1 MIGFSVVM
9 VFAASPVPALALTS
23 LGDCGKPVFVLLHS
37 AWPRLLCPSPKAK
50 HLKDPAMFEL
60 DHDLA
65 QDIVDRAMAIL
76 PCNVNVMDSQG
87 LILGSGEPERINT
100 RHEGAQLVLAN
111 GRIVELDTD
120 AAKCLKGV
128 QPGVNLP
135 LMLDGRLMGVL
146 GLTGDPQQVRTYGE
160 LVRMT
165 AEMLLAQRNLQ
176 ADQQWRRQRCDDLLA
191 LLLGGSG
198 NSPRLLDEARQLGL
212 KPQLPRIPCLFEIAS
227 GPPAEAL
234 AAWLMSRYPDSWCV
248 SPARQSLLWCRPA
261 GVALDEL
268 RLLER
273 LQRHGWDIERLALGS
288 AAQSLEQ
295 LRRGYR
301 RVRDLLAYGR
311 EVLPSERLLSLQRY
325 RLPALLWRHRNDDA
339 LDELLEPLQRIRA
352 KDSSGQLL
360 ATLRAWCAHDGQS
373 QSCADALGIHR
384 NSLRYRLERI
394 AELGEVDPL
403 RLEGMLSLYLGLQLL
418 PAD

>member
-1 MIGFSVVM
+1 
-9 VFAASPVPALALTS
+9 
-23 LGDCGKPVFVLLHS
+23 
-37 AWPRLLCPSPKAK
+37 
-50 HLKDPAMFEL
+50 MFEL

-111 GRIVELDTD
+111 GRIVELDAD
-120 AAKCLKGV
+120 AARCLKGV

-135 LMLDGRLMGVL
+135 LMLDGRLIGVL
-146 GLTGDPQQVRTYGE
+146 GLTGEPQQLRTYGE

-165 AEMLLAQRNLQ
+165 AEMLLAQRYLQ
-176 ADQQWRRQRCDDLLA
+176 VEQQWRRQRCDDLLA

-198 NSPRLLDEARQLGL
+198 ESPRLVDEAQQLGL
-212 KPQLPRIPCLFEIAS
+212 KPNLPRIPCLFELQA

-234 AAWLMSRYPDSWCV
+234 SAWLMSRYPDSWCV

-261 GVALDEL
+261 GVVLDEA

-273 LQRHGWDIERLALGS
+273 LQRHGWEVERLAFGS
-288 AAQSLEQ
+288 PAQSLEQ

-301 RVRDLLAYGR
+301 RVRDLQAYGR
-311 EVLPSERLLSLQRY
+311 EVLPGERLLSLARF

-339 LDELLEPLQRIRA
+339 LHELLEPLQRIRA
-352 KDSSGQLL
+352 KDTSGQLL
-360 ATLRAWCAHDGQS
+360 VTLRAWCAHDGQS
-373 QSCADALGIHR
+373 QACAEALGIHR

-394 AELGEVDPL
+394 AEVGEVDPL
-403 RLEGMLSLYLGLQLL
+403 RMEGMLSLYLGLQLL
-418 PAD
+418 PPH

>member
-1 MIGFSVVM
+1 
-9 VFAASPVPALALTS
+9 
-23 LGDCGKPVFVLLHS
+23 
-37 AWPRLLCPSPKAK
+37 
-50 HLKDPAMFEL
+50 MFEL

-87 LILGSGEPERINT
+87 LILGSGEAERINT

-111 GRIVELDTD
+111 GRIVELDVE

-135 LMLDGRLMGVL
+135 LMLDGRLIGVL
-146 GLTGDPQQVRTYGE
+146 GLTGDPQQLRTYGE

-165 AEMLLAQRNLQ
+165 AEMLLAQRHLQ
-176 ADQQWRRQRCDDLLA
+176 VEQQWRRQRCDDLLA

-198 NSPRLLDEARQLGL
+198 DSPRLVDEARQLGL
-212 KPQLPRIPCLFEIAS
+212 KPNLPRIACLFELRG
-227 GPPAEAL
+227 GPTAEAL
-234 AAWLMSRYPDSWCV
+234 SAWLMSRYPDSWCV

-261 GVALDEL
+261 GVPLDEP

-273 LQRHGWDIERLALGS
+273 LQRHGWDVERLALGS
-288 AAQSLEQ
+288 PAQSLEQ
-295 LRRGYR
+295 LRRSYR

-311 EVLPSERLLSLQRY
+311 EVLPDERLLSLARY

-352 KDSSGQLL
+352 KDASGQLL
-360 ATLRAWCAHDGQS
+360 LTLRAWCAHDGQS
-373 QSCADALGIHR
+373 QACAEALGIHR

-394 AELGEVDPL
+394 AEVGEVDPL
-403 RLEGMLSLYLGLQLL
+403 RMEGMLSLYLGLQLL
-418 PAD
+418 PVE

>member
-1 MIGFSVVM
+1 
-9 VFAASPVPALALTS
+9 
-23 LGDCGKPVFVLLHS
+23 
-37 AWPRLLCPSPKAK
+37 
-50 HLKDPAMFEL
+50 MFEL

-87 LILGSGEPERINT
+87 LILGSGEAERINT

-111 GRIVELDTD
+111 GRIVELDVE

-135 LMLDGRLMGVL
+135 LMLDGRLIGVL
-146 GLTGDPQQVRTYGE
+146 GLTGDPQQLRTYGE

-165 AEMLLAQRNLQ
+165 AEMLLAQRHLQ
-176 ADQQWRRQRCDDLLA
+176 VEQQWRRQRCDDLLA

-198 NSPRLLDEARQLGL
+198 DSPRLVDEARQLGL
-212 KPQLPRIPCLFEIAS
+212 KPNLPRIACLFELRG

-234 AAWLMSRYPDSWCV
+234 SAWLMSRYPDSWCV

-261 GVALDEL
+261 GVPLDEP

-273 LQRHGWDIERLALGS
+273 LQRHGWDVERLALGS
-288 AAQSLEQ
+288 PAQSLEQ
-295 LRRGYR
+295 LRRSYR

-311 EVLPSERLLSLQRY
+311 EVLPSERLLSLARY

-352 KDSSGQLL
+352 KDASGQLL
-360 ATLRAWCAHDGQS
+360 LTLRAWCAHDGQS
-373 QSCADALGIHR
+373 QACAEALGIHR

-394 AELGEVDPL
+394 AEVGEVDPL
-403 RLEGMLSLYLGLQLL
+403 RMDGMLSLYLGLQLL
-418 PAD
+418 PVE

>member
-1 MIGFSVVM
+1 
-9 VFAASPVPALALTS
+9 
-23 LGDCGKPVFVLLHS
+23 
-37 AWPRLLCPSPKAK
+37 
-50 HLKDPAMFEL
+50 MFEL

-87 LILGSGEPERINT
+87 LILGSGEAERINT

-111 GRIVELDTD
+111 GRIVELDVE

-135 LMLDGRLMGVL
+135 LMLDGRLIGVL
-146 GLTGDPQQVRTYGE
+146 GLTGDPQQLRTYGE

-165 AEMLLAQRNLQ
+165 AEMLLAQRHLQ
-176 ADQQWRRQRCDDLLA
+176 VEQQWRRQRCDDLLA

-198 NSPRLLDEARQLGL
+198 DSPRLVDEARQLGL
-212 KPQLPRIPCLFEIAS
+212 KPNLPRIACLFELRG

-234 AAWLMSRYPDSWCV
+234 SAWLMSRYPDSWCV

-261 GVALDEL
+261 GVPLDEP

-273 LQRHGWDIERLALGS
+273 LQRHGWDVERLALGS
-288 AAQSLEQ
+288 PAQSLEQ
-295 LRRGYR
+295 LRRSYR

-311 EVLPSERLLSLQRY
+311 EVLPDERLLSLARY

-352 KDSSGQLL
+352 KDASGQLL
-360 ATLRAWCAHDGQS
+360 LTLRAWCAHEGQS
-373 QSCADALGIHR
+373 QACAEALGIHR

-394 AELGEVDPL
+394 AEVGEVDPL
-403 RLEGMLSLYLGLQLL
+403 RMEGMLSLYLGLQLL

>member
-1 MIGFSVVM
+1 
-9 VFAASPVPALALTS
+9 
-23 LGDCGKPVFVLLHS
+23 
-37 AWPRLLCPSPKAK
+37 
-50 HLKDPAMFEL
+50 MFEL

-111 GRIVELDTD
+111 GRIVELDGE

-135 LMLDGRLMGVL
+135 LMLDGRLIGVL
-146 GLTGDPQQVRTYGE
+146 GLTGDPQQLRTYGE

-165 AEMLLAQRNLQ
+165 AEMLLAQRHLQ
-176 ADQQWRRQRCDDLLA
+176 VEQQWRRQRCDDLLA

-198 NSPRLLDEARQLGL
+198 DSPRLVDEAQQLGL
-212 KPQLPRIPCLFEIAS
+212 KPNLPRIPCLFELQS

-234 AAWLMSRYPDSWCV
+234 STWLMSRYPDSWCV

-261 GVALDEL
+261 TMALDEV

-273 LQRHGWDIERLALGS
+273 LNGHGWRIERMALGNI
-288 AAQSLEQ
+288 AGSLLQ
-295 LRRGYR
+295 LRQGYR

-311 EVLPSERLLSLQRY
+311 EVLPCETSLCLSRY

-339 LDELLEPLQRIRA
+339 LTELLEPLQRIRA
-352 KDSSGQLL
+352 KDTSGQLL
-360 ATLRAWCAHDGQS
+360 LTLRMWCAHDGQS
-373 QSCADALGIHR
+373 QACAEALGIHR

-394 AELGEVDPL
+394 AEFGGVDPL
-403 RLEGMLSLYLGLQLL
+403 RMEGMLSLYLGIQLT
-418 PAD
+418 PEQ

>member
-1 MIGFSVVM
+1 MLP
-9 VFAASPVPALALTS
+9 AA
-23 LGDCGKPVFVLLHS
+23 VLRNNAS
-37 AWPRLLCPSPKAK
+37 DR
-50 HLKDPAMFEL
+50 KDPRMFEL

-65 QDIVDRAMAIL
+65 QDIVNRAMAIL

-111 GRIVELDTD
+111 GRIVELDVE
-120 AAKCLKGV
+120 AARCLKGV

-135 LMLDGRLMGVL
+135 LMLDGRLIGVL
-146 GLTGDPQQVRTYGE
+146 GLTGDPQQLRTAGE
-160 LVRMT
+160 LLRMT
-165 AEMLLAQRNLQ
+165 AEMLLAQRHLQ
-176 ADQQWRRQRCDDLLA
+176 VEQQWRRQRCDDLLA

-198 NSPRLLDEARQLGL
+198 DSPRLIDEAQQLGL
-212 KPQLPRIPCLFEIAS
+212 KPQLPRIPCLFELES

-234 AAWLMSRYPDSWCV
+234 AAWLLSRYPDSWCV
-248 SPARQSLLWCRPA
+248 SPARQSLLWCHPA
-261 GVALDEL
+261 SLAVDEL

-273 LQRHGWDIERLALGS
+273 LQRHGWQIERLALGS
-288 AAQSLEQ
+288 VAQGLEQ

-311 EVLPSERLLSLQRY
+311 EVVPDERLLSLARY
-325 RLPALLWRHRNDDA
+325 RLPAMLWRHRSDEA

-360 ATLRAWCAHDGQS
+360 TTLRAWCAHDGQS
-373 QSCADALGIHR
+373 QACADALGIHR

-394 AELGEVDPL
+394 AELGEVDPQ

-418 PAD
+418 PVK

>member
-1 MIGFSVVM
+1 
-9 VFAASPVPALALTS
+9 
-23 LGDCGKPVFVLLHS
+23 
-37 AWPRLLCPSPKAK
+37 
-50 HLKDPAMFEL
+50 MFEL

-87 LILGSGEPERINT
+87 LILGSGESERINT

-111 GRIVELDTD
+111 GRIVELDVD

-135 LMLDGRLMGVL
+135 LMLDGRLIGVL
-146 GLTGDPQQVRTYGE
+146 GLTGDPRQLRTYGE

-165 AEMLLAQRNLQ
+165 AEMLLAQRHQ
-176 ADQQWRRQRCDDLLA
+176 QVEQQWRRQRCDDLLA
-191 LLLGGSG
+191 LLLGGTG
-198 NSPRLLDEARQLGL
+198 DSPRLLDEAQQLGL
-212 KPQLPRIPCLFEIAS
+212 KPQLPRIPYLFELKS
-227 GPPAEAL
+227 GPPSEAL
-234 AAWLMSRYPDSWCV
+234 SAWLMSRYPDSWCV

-261 GVALDEL
+261 GVVVDES

-273 LQRHGWDIERLALGS
+273 LQRHGWEVERMALGTV
-288 AAQSLEQ
+288 AHSLDQ

-311 EVLPSERLLSLQRY
+311 EVLPNEPLLSLARY

-339 LDELLEPLQRIRA
+339 LNELLEPLQRIRA
-352 KDSSGQLL
+352 KDVSGQLL

-373 QSCADALGIHR
+373 QACADALGIHR

-394 AELGEVDPL
+394 AELSEVDPL

>member
-1 MIGFSVVM
+1 
-9 VFAASPVPALALTS
+9 
-23 LGDCGKPVFVLLHS
+23 
-37 AWPRLLCPSPKAK
+37 
-50 HLKDPAMFEL
+50 MFEL

-111 GRIVELDTD
+111 GRIVELDVE

-128 QPGVNLP
+128 QPGINLP
-135 LMLDGRLMGVL
+135 LLLDGRLMGVL
-146 GLTGDPQQVRTYGE
+146 GLTGDPQQLRTYAQ

-165 AEMLLAQRNLQ
+165 AEMLLAQRHLQ
-176 ADQQWRRQRCDDLLA
+176 VEQQWRRQRCDDLLA

-198 NSPRLLDEARQLGL
+198 DSPRLVDEARQLGL
-212 KPQLPRIPCLFEIAS
+212 KPQLPRIPCLFELDAGPAAEGLAS
-227 GPPAEAL
+227 
-234 AAWLMSRYPDSWCV
+234 WLMSRYPDSWCV

-261 GVALDEL
+261 SVSLEEV
-268 RLLER
+268 RLVER
-273 LQRHGWDIERLALGS
+273 VQRHGWQVQRLATGS
-288 AAQSLEQ
+288 SAQSLEQ

-311 EVLPSERLLSLQRY
+311 EVLPGEQILTLNRY

-352 KDSSGQLL
+352 KDNSGQLL

-373 QSCADALGIHR
+373 QACADALGIHR

-394 AELGEVDPL
+394 AELSEVDPL

-418 PAD
+418 PANA

>member
-1 MIGFSVVM
+1 
-9 VFAASPVPALALTS
+9 
-23 LGDCGKPVFVLLHS
+23 
-37 AWPRLLCPSPKAK
+37 
-50 HLKDPAMFEL
+50 MFEL

-111 GRIVELDTD
+111 GRIVELDQE
-120 AAKCLKGV
+120 AARCLKGV

-135 LMLDGRLMGVL
+135 LMLDDRLMGVL
-146 GLTGDPQQVRTYGE
+146 GLTGDPQQVRVYAE

-165 AEMLLAQRNLQ
+165 AEMLLAQRHLQ
-176 ADQQWRRQRCDDLLA
+176 ADQQWRKQRCDDLLA
-191 LLLGGSG
+191 LLLGGTGDAS
-198 NSPRLLDEARQLGL
+198 RLLDEARQLGL
-212 KPQLPRIPCLFEIAS
+212 KPQLPRIPCLFELAS
-227 GPPAEAL
+227 GPDAEAL
-234 AAWLMSRYPDSWCV
+234 AGWLMSRYPDSWCV
-248 SPARQSLLWCRPA
+248 SPARHSLLWCRPA
-261 GVALDEL
+261 GVALEAS
-268 RLLER
+268 RLVER
-273 LQRHGWDIERLALGS
+273 IERHGWAVERSAMGT
-288 AAQSLEQ
+288 AAQGLEQ

-311 EVLPSERLLSLQRY
+311 EVVPQERLLSLQRY
-325 RLPALLWRHRNDDA
+325 RLPALLWRHRNDEA
-339 LDELLEPLQRIRA
+339 LDELLEPLLRIQAR
-352 KDSSGQLL
+352 DSSGQLL

-373 QSCADALGIHR
+373 QACAEALGIHR

-394 AELGEVDPL
+394 AELGEVDPM

-418 PAD
+418 PIR

>member
-1 MIGFSVVM
+1 
-9 VFAASPVPALALTS
+9 
-23 LGDCGKPVFVLLHS
+23 
-37 AWPRLLCPSPKAK
+37 
-50 HLKDPAMFEL
+50 MFEL

-87 LILGSGEPERINT
+87 LILGSGERERINT

-135 LMLDGRLMGVL
+135 LMLDGRLIGVL
-146 GLTGDPQQVRTYGE
+146 GLTGDPVQLRTYGE

-165 AEMLLAQRNLQ
+165 AEMLLAQRHLQ
-176 ADQQWRRQRCDDLLA
+176 VEQQWRRQRCDDLLA

-198 NSPRLLDEARQLGL
+198 DSPRLLDEAQQLGL
-212 KPQLPRIPCLFEIAS
+212 KPQLPRVPCLFELRS

-234 AAWLMSRYPDSWCV
+234 SAWLLSRYPESWCV
-248 SPARQSLLWCRPA
+248 SPSRESLLWCRPA
-261 GVALDEL
+261 SVALDES
-268 RLLER
+268 RLFER
-273 LQRHGWDIERLALGS
+273 LQRHGWEVERLALGS
-288 AAQSLEQ
+288 VAQSLEQ

-311 EVLPSERLLSLQRY
+311 EVLPDERLLSLARY

-339 LDELLEPLQRIRA
+339 LDELLEPLLRIRA
-352 KDSSGQLL
+352 KDGSGQLL
-360 ATLRAWCAHDGQS
+360 PTLRAWCAHDGQS
-373 QSCADALGIHR
+373 QACADALGIHR
-384 NSLRYRLERI
+384 NSLRYRLERV

-418 PAD
+418 PAN

>member
-1 MIGFSVVM
+1 
-9 VFAASPVPALALTS
+9 
-23 LGDCGKPVFVLLHS
+23 
-37 AWPRLLCPSPKAK
+37 
-50 HLKDPAMFEL
+50 MFEL

-111 GRIVELDTD
+111 GRIVELDSD

-135 LMLDGRLMGVL
+135 LMFDGRLMGVL
-146 GLTGDPQQVRTYGE
+146 GLTGDPQQLRTYGE

-165 AEMLLAQRNLQ
+165 AEMLLAQRHLQ

-198 NSPRLLDEARQLGL
+198 DSPRLLDEARQLGL
-212 KPQLPRIPCLFEIAS
+212 KPQLPRVPCLFELAS
-227 GPPAEAL
+227 GAPAEAL
-234 AAWLMSRYPDSWCV
+234 AGWLTSRYPDSWCV
-248 SPARQSLLWCRPA
+248 SPARESLLWCRPA
-261 GVALDEL
+261 ALALDAP

-273 LQRHGWDIERLALGS
+273 LERHGWLVARLALGS

-311 EVLPSERLLSLQRY
+311 EVVPGERLLSLQRY

-352 KDSSGQLL
+352 KDSNGQLL

-373 QSCADALGIHR
+373 QACADALGIHR

-403 RLEGMLSLYLGLQLL
+403 RMEGMLSLYLALQLL

>member
-1 MIGFSVVM
+1 
-9 VFAASPVPALALTS
+9 
-23 LGDCGKPVFVLLHS
+23 
-37 AWPRLLCPSPKAK
+37 
-50 HLKDPAMFEL
+50 MFEL

-111 GRIVELDTD
+111 GRIVELDVE

-128 QPGVNLP
+128 QPGINLP
-135 LMLDGRLMGVL
+135 LLLDGRLMGVL
-146 GLTGDPQQVRTYGE
+146 GLTGDPQHLRTYAQ

-165 AEMLLAQRNLQ
+165 AEMLLAQRHLQ
-176 ADQQWRRQRCDDLLA
+176 VEQQWRRQRCDDLLA

-198 NSPRLLDEARQLGL
+198 DSPRLVDEARQLGL
-212 KPQLPRIPCLFEIAS
+212 KPQLPRIPCLFELDAGPAAEGLAS
-227 GPPAEAL
+227 
-234 AAWLMSRYPDSWCV
+234 WLMSRYPDSWCV

-261 GVALDEL
+261 SVSLEEL
-268 RLLER
+268 RLVER
-273 LQRHGWDIERLALGS
+273 VQRHGWQVQRLATGS
-288 AAQSLEQ
+288 TAHSVDQ

-311 EVLPSERLLSLQRY
+311 EVLPGEQILTLNRY

-352 KDSSGQLL
+352 KDNSGQLL

-373 QSCADALGIHR
+373 QACADALGIHR

-394 AELGEVDPL
+394 AELSEVDPL

-418 PAD
+418 PANA

>member
-1 MIGFSVVM
+1 
-9 VFAASPVPALALTS
+9 
-23 LGDCGKPVFVLLHS
+23 
-37 AWPRLLCPSPKAK
+37 
-50 HLKDPAMFEL
+50 MFEL

-111 GRIVELDTD
+111 GRIVELDVE

-135 LMLDGRLMGVL
+135 LMLDGRLIGVL
-146 GLTGDPQQVRTYGE
+146 GLTGDPQQMRTYGE

-165 AEMLLAQRNLQ
+165 AEMLLAQRHLQ
-176 ADQQWRRQRCDDLLA
+176 VEQQWRRQRCDDLLA
-191 LLLGGSG
+191 LLLGGTG
-198 NSPRLLDEARQLGL
+198 DSPRLLDEAQQLGL
-212 KPQLPRIPCLFEIAS
+212 KPQLPRIPCLFELRA

-248 SPARQSLLWCRPA
+248 SPARDSLLWCRPA
-261 GVALDEL
+261 GQVMDE
-268 RLLER
+268 ER
-273 LQRHGWDIERLALGS
+273 LFERVQRGGWVIERLALGS
-288 AAQSLEQ
+288 PAQSLEQ

-311 EVLPSERLLSLQRY
+311 EVLPNEPLLSLARY
-325 RLPALLWRHRNDDA
+325 RLPALLWRHRNEDA
-339 LDELLEPLQRIRA
+339 LDELLEPLHRIRA
-352 KDSSGQLL
+352 KDASGQLL

-373 QSCADALGIHR
+373 QACADALGIHR

>member
-1 MIGFSVVM
+1 
-9 VFAASPVPALALTS
+9 
-23 LGDCGKPVFVLLHS
+23 
-37 AWPRLLCPSPKAK
+37 
-50 HLKDPAMFEL
+50 MFEL

-87 LILGSGEPERINT
+87 LILGSGEAERINT

-111 GRIVELDTD
+111 GRIVELDVE

-135 LMLDGRLMGVL
+135 LMLDGRLIGVL
-146 GLTGDPQQVRTYGE
+146 GLTGDPQQLRTYGE

-165 AEMLLAQRNLQ
+165 AEMLLAQRHLQ
-176 ADQQWRRQRCDDLLA
+176 VEQQWRRQRCDDLLA

-198 NSPRLLDEARQLGL
+198 DSPRLVDEARQLGL
-212 KPQLPRIPCLFEIAS
+212 KPNLPRIACLFEVRG

-234 AAWLMSRYPDSWCV
+234 SAWLMSRYPDSWCV

-261 GVALDEL
+261 GVPLDEP

-273 LQRHGWDIERLALGS
+273 LQRHGWDVERLALGS
-288 AAQSLEQ
+288 PAQSLEQ
-295 LRRGYR
+295 LRRSYR

-311 EVLPSERLLSLQRY
+311 EVLPDERLLSLARY

-352 KDSSGQLL
+352 KDASGQLL
-360 ATLRAWCAHDGQS
+360 LTLRAWCAHDGQS
-373 QSCADALGIHR
+373 QACAEALGIHR

-394 AELGEVDPL
+394 AEVGEVDPL
-403 RLEGMLSLYLGLQLL
+403 RMEGMLSLYLGLQLL

>member
-1 MIGFSVVM
+1 
-9 VFAASPVPALALTS
+9 
-23 LGDCGKPVFVLLHS
+23 
-37 AWPRLLCPSPKAK
+37 
-50 HLKDPAMFEL
+50 MFEL

-87 LILGSGEPERINT
+87 LILGSGEAERINT

-111 GRIVELDTD
+111 GRIVELDVE

-135 LMLDGRLMGVL
+135 LMLDGRLIGVL
-146 GLTGDPQQVRTYGE
+146 GLTGDPQQLRTYGE

-165 AEMLLAQRNLQ
+165 AEMLLAQRHLQ
-176 ADQQWRRQRCDDLLA
+176 VEQQWRRQRCDDLLA

-198 NSPRLLDEARQLGL
+198 DSPRLVDEARQLGL
-212 KPQLPRIPCLFEIAS
+212 KPNLPRIACLFELRG

-234 AAWLMSRYPDSWCV
+234 SAWLMSRYPDSWCV

-261 GVALDEL
+261 GVPLDEP

-273 LQRHGWDIERLALGS
+273 LQRHGWDVERLALGS
-288 AAQSLEQ
+288 PAQSLEQ
-295 LRRGYR
+295 LRRSYR

-311 EVLPSERLLSLQRY
+311 EVLPDERLLSLARY

-352 KDSSGQLL
+352 KDASGQLL
-360 ATLRAWCAHDGQS
+360 LTLRAWCAHDGQS
-373 QSCADALGIHR
+373 QACAEALGIHR

-394 AELGEVDPL
+394 AEVGEVDPL
-403 RLEGMLSLYLGLQLL
+403 RMDGMLSLYLGLQLL
-418 PAD
+418 PVE

>member
-1 MIGFSVVM
+1 
-9 VFAASPVPALALTS
+9 
-23 LGDCGKPVFVLLHS
+23 
-37 AWPRLLCPSPKAK
+37 
-50 HLKDPAMFEL
+50 MFEL

-87 LILGSGEPERINT
+87 LILGSGEAERINT

-111 GRIVELDTD
+111 GRIVELDVE

-135 LMLDGRLMGVL
+135 LMLDGRLIGVL
-146 GLTGDPQQVRTYGE
+146 GLTGDPQQLRTYGE

-165 AEMLLAQRNLQ
+165 AEMLLAQRHLQ
-176 ADQQWRRQRCDDLLA
+176 VEQQWRRQRCDDLLA

-198 NSPRLLDEARQLGL
+198 DSPRLVDEARQLGL
-212 KPQLPRIPCLFEIAS
+212 KPNLPRIACLFELRG
-227 GPPAEAL
+227 GPPAEVL
-234 AAWLMSRYPDSWCV
+234 SAWLMSRYPDSWCV

-261 GVALDEL
+261 GVPLDEP

-273 LQRHGWDIERLALGS
+273 LQRHGWDVERLALGS
-288 AAQSLEQ
+288 PAQSLEQ
-295 LRRGYR
+295 LRRSYR

-311 EVLPSERLLSLQRY
+311 EVLPDERLLSLARY

-352 KDSSGQLL
+352 KDASGQLL
-360 ATLRAWCAHDGQS
+360 LTLRAWCAHEGQS
-373 QSCADALGIHR
+373 QACAEALGIHR

-394 AELGEVDPL
+394 AEVGEVDPL
-403 RLEGMLSLYLGLQLL
+403 RMEGMLSLYLGLQLL

>member
-1 MIGFSVVM
+1 
-9 VFAASPVPALALTS
+9 
-23 LGDCGKPVFVLLHS
+23 
-37 AWPRLLCPSPKAK
+37 
-50 HLKDPAMFEL
+50 MFEL

-111 GRIVELDTD
+111 GRIVELDVD

-135 LMLDGRLMGVL
+135 LMLDGRLIGVL
-146 GLTGDPQQVRTYGE
+146 GLTGDPQQLRTAGE
-160 LVRMT
+160 LLRMT
-165 AEMLLAQRNLQ
+165 AEMLLAQRHLQ
-176 ADQQWRRQRCDDLLA
+176 VEQQWRRQRCDDLLA
-191 LLLGGSG
+191 LLLGGTG
-198 NSPRLLDEARQLGL
+198 DSPRLIDEAQQLGL
-212 KPQLPRIPCLFEIAS
+212 KPQLPRVPCLFELES
-227 GPPAEAL
+227 GPPAETL
-234 AAWLMSRYPDSWCV
+234 CAWLSSRYPDSWCV

-261 GVALDEL
+261 GLALDEA

-273 LQRHGWDIERLALGS
+273 LQRHGWQVERMALGS
-288 AAQSLEQ
+288 VAHGLEQ

-311 EVLPSERLLSLQRY
+311 EVVPGERFLSLVRY
-325 RLPALLWRHRNDDA
+325 RLPAMLWRHRSDEA

-352 KDSSGQLL
+352 RDASGQLL
-360 ATLRAWCAHDGQS
+360 LTLRAWCAHDGQS
-373 QSCADALGIHR
+373 QACADALGIHR

-394 AELGEVDPL
+394 AELGEVDPQ
-403 RLEGMLSLYLGLQLL
+403 RMEGMLSLYLGLQLL
-418 PAD
+418 PME

>member
-1 MIGFSVVM
+1 
-9 VFAASPVPALALTS
+9 
-23 LGDCGKPVFVLLHS
+23 
-37 AWPRLLCPSPKAK
+37 
-50 HLKDPAMFEL
+50 MFEL

-146 GLTGDPQQVRTYGE
+146 GLTGDPQQLRTYGE

-165 AEMLLAQRNLQ
+165 AEMLLAQRHLQ

-198 NSPRLLDEARQLGL
+198 DSPRLLDEARQLGL
-212 KPQLPRIPCLFEIAS
+212 KPQLPRVPCLFELAS
-227 GPPAEAL
+227 GAPGEAL
-234 AAWLMSRYPDSWCV
+234 AAWLTSRYPDSWCV

-261 GVALDEL
+261 GVALDEP

-273 LQRHGWDIERLALGS
+273 LERHGWVVERLALGS

-311 EVLPSERLLSLQRY
+311 EVVPGERLLSLQRY

-339 LDELLEPLQRIRA
+339 LAELLEPLQRIRA
-352 KDSSGQLL
+352 RDGNGQLL
-360 ATLRAWCAHDGQS
+360 TTLRAWCAHDGQS
-373 QSCADALGIHR
+373 QACADALGIHR

-394 AELGEVDPL
+394 AELAEVDPL
-403 RLEGMLSLYLGLQLL
+403 RMEGMLSLYLGLQLL

>member
-1 MIGFSVVM
+1 
-9 VFAASPVPALALTS
+9 
-23 LGDCGKPVFVLLHS
+23 
-37 AWPRLLCPSPKAK
+37 
-50 HLKDPAMFEL
+50 MFEL

-111 GRIVELDTD
+111 GRIVELDSE

-135 LMLDGRLMGVL
+135 LMLDQRLIGVL
-146 GLTGDPQQVRTYGE
+146 GLTGDPQLLRTYGE
-160 LVRMT
+160 LLRMT
-165 AEMLLAQRNLQ
+165 AEMLLAQRHQ
-176 ADQQWRRQRCDDLLA
+176 QVQQQWRRQRCDDLLA

-198 NSPRLLDEARQLGL
+198 ESPRLVDEARQLGL
-212 KPQLPRIPCLFEIAS
+212 KPQLARIPCLFELAS

-234 AAWLMSRYPDSWCV
+234 SAWLGDRYPDSWCV

-261 GVALDEL
+261 SVALDET

-273 LQRHGWDIERLALGS
+273 LQRQGWQVQRLAIGAPAPS
-288 AAQSLEQ
+288 VEQ

-311 EVLPSERLLSLQRY
+311 EVVPDEPALNLARY
-325 RLPALLWRHRNDDA
+325 RLPVLLWRHRHDDA
-339 LDELLEPLQRIRA
+339 LDELLEPLQRLIA
-352 KDSSGQLL
+352 KDASGQLL
-360 ATLRAWCAHDGQS
+360 LTLRTWCAHDGQS
-373 QSCADALGIHR
+373 QACADALGIHR

-403 RLEGMLSLYLGLQLL
+403 RLEGLLSLYLGLQLL
-418 PAD
+418 PAS

>member
-1 MIGFSVVM
+1 
-9 VFAASPVPALALTS
+9 
-23 LGDCGKPVFVLLHS
+23 
-37 AWPRLLCPSPKAK
+37 
-50 HLKDPAMFEL
+50 MFEL

-87 LILGSGEPERINT
+87 LILGSGEAERINT

-111 GRIVELDTD
+111 GRIVELDGE

-135 LMLDGRLMGVL
+135 LMLDGRLIGVL
-146 GLTGDPQQVRTYGE
+146 GLTGDPQQLRTYGE

-165 AEMLLAQRNLQ
+165 AEMLLAQRHLQ
-176 ADQQWRRQRCDDLLA
+176 VEQQWRRQRCDDLLA

-198 NSPRLLDEARQLGL
+198 ESPRLVDEAQQLGL
-212 KPQLPRIPCLFEIAS
+212 KPNLARVPCLFELQA

-234 AAWLMSRYPDSWCV
+234 SAWLMGRYPDSWCV

-261 GVALDEL
+261 TAQLDEP

-273 LQRHGWDIERLALGS
+273 LQRHGWVVERLALGS
-288 AAQSLEQ
+288 PAQSLEQ

-311 EVLPSERLLSLQRY
+311 EVLPAERLLSLARY

-352 KDSSGQLL
+352 KDTSGQLL

-373 QSCADALGIHR
+373 QACAEALGIHR

-394 AELGEVDPL
+394 AEVGEVDPL
-403 RLEGMLSLYLGLQLL
+403 RMEGMLSLYLGLQLL
-418 PAD
+418 PVD